1 MDNLIVVWLALC
13 WLTLT
18 AGFAW
23 LLEALEHRFQ
33 ARESAR
39 RTAIQAS
46 AMIKH
51 INYNIP
57 QRRGKKQDDYAG
69 TEIGPPP
76 LSREQEEAQNL
87 LDDYDEAMESLKEIQ
102 REYEEVTG
110 TLKEWRHLSFDLQEA
125 IRRYYNAQLSHWEE
139 EIFILKYALMD
150 RGYWA

>member
-1 MDNLIVVWLALC
+1 
-13 WLTLT
+13 
-18 AGFAW
+18 
-23 LLEALEHRFQ
+23 
-33 ARESAR
+33 
-39 RTAIQAS
+39 
-46 AMIKH
+46 MIM
-51 INYNIP
+51 P
-57 QRRGKKQDDYAG
+57 EPRLV
-69 TEIGPPP
+69 PPP